1 MSPRKVDSDVL
12 DGSDGPGGD
21 TVAGET
27 LPAND
32 LHRPKVE
39 MQDDMNGFA
48 RGETFQIIDFGPPL
62 GSSFW
67 WRQRRRR
74 KRWLGSI

>member
-39 MQDDMNGFA
+39 MQDDMRHEMFV
-48 RGETFQIIDFGPPL
+48 RPPAVQAPEA
-62 GSSFW
+62 GS
-67 WRQRRRR
+67 
-74 KRWLGSI
+74 